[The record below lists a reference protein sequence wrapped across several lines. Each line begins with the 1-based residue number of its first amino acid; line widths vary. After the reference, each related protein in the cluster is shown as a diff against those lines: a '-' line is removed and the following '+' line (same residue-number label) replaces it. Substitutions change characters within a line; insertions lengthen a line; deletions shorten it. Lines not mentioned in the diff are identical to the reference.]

1 MNAHYYFRE
10 KCYEAVV
17 KECSSNLGDPMIVL
31 LKSFSL
37 VLVDRVNDALEVVK
51 PFTSHP
57 KSSVAALLTSIY
69 AHNHCQVVDREALR
83 DLETSLRNAKQ
94 NSETTDM
101 FYEGFY
107 HYLAGNQSKAQ
118 STLDEC
124 LAKDPSSSKTLA
136 LLGWLQVDAKK
147 QRAALRQFTSALQLD
162 KNNMDALM
170 GEIYS
175 LGPVE
180 ALGKVNAL
188 VVKQPKAVVPL
199 IEKMKLQLANRQ
211 WDNAA
216 DTALR
221 TLGLQADNISAQEVR
236 ALKFLVFGKYDE
248 VLPILRKLLSDITK
262 QEPKAYWRTMRVV
275 SAFSSHSKCRV
286 QWFEMLFF
294 CIIACAIFAFCKA
307 QSQANCPGCVSNTL
321 TGREAEVAYK
331 ELKTYV
337 KSKCN
342 TLEICRLK
350 GCTKQVV
357 AGIKYSC
364 EFEPCNSPCQVCLAT
379 FVVQPWSQ
387 NMCCGNN
394 PSVLLELENFVKKSM
409 KTGVHS
415 LNVLLEAGHYYFLTG
430 RWLDAENA
438 YKEAAKMDDAS
449 LAFCGLTQVGLAQS
463 GLSNEV
469 KEQIE
474 FLIDLDEKKE
484 NPELLMLR
492 GLLNPAESIE
502 LLDKAVSILQSRST
516 QYKFGIDYLIHLDPE
531 LLIKIAHSYP
541 ENKMGEKRKLRTLN
555 LVVETCPGLVE
566 ANLELAKVQLSVG
579 DYSEATS
586 TLNNILDNIDSSNP
600 HAHLLFANLHIQKND
615 FEQAAA
621 TLEHGLSNNLQ
632 IREYPAYH
640 MLTGLVA
647 KHRGNDT
654 VCINN
659 LKQAIIVSKGPNK
672 LTKNELGTL
681 YAELS
686 AAHMRNKELVQ
697 AAEDLKEAGEL
708 LKGTEQEFTVTIATA
723 QLCALEGNVHKALAL
738 LNDIPKNGPN
748 YVKAQ
753 IQKADIYLTYLKDG
767 HGFATSYKKLVEH
780 DPSPEHLLL
789 LGDAYMAIQE
799 PELAVQSYEKAMQSN
814 SGNTKLNCKLARVLV
829 KCHQYHKAIK
839 CYKNSGEEG
848 SVELAELLLKLG
860 QPDKAEQVL
869 TEFPSTKKALTL
881 AKVHE
886 KSGDVKK
893 SLRVLKDALEE
904 TGRSDLEWSAK
915 ICQQMAIYSSQLRDH
930 NTAIEHYKR
939 ALTYH
944 PGDTSVQIALAK
956 LYMEVNDWN
965 GCELLCKS
973 LMAKDPHNEPALLM
987 VADLAL
993 RRVDLA
999 SAMNHFTSLLDRRPN
1014 YWVALARLVE
1024 VSRRSASLQR
1034 SLPYLEAAKSIEP
1047 NNPGLHYCYGLYHWY
1062 NGEMQA
1068 AVQSFNGARGDAEWG
1083 SQAVHNMVEV
1093 CMGQSAAHK
1102 LLAEL
1107 KPQNQEEESGLLLLT
1122 SFVRVATHDRS
1133 EVERAIIDFTTLA
1146 NNDTHRV
1153 GATLGLG
1160 MGYMEQ
1166 AQAARAKAMLKRM
1179 AKHPWSLEEAEYL
1192 ERCWLLLGELYIQ
1205 AGSQQQAS
1213 ELLHRVI
1220 THNQSSAKAY
1230 ELLGMIAEKE
1240 QSYVKAG
1247 QHYLQAWNLSGDSN
1261 PGLGYKLAY
1270 NQLKSKRYSEA
1281 VATCQRVLSAY
1292 PDYPKIKKDILD
1304 KALPRLR
1311 S

>member
-1 MNAHYYFRE
+1 MELMNAHYYFRE
-10 KCYEAVV
+10 KCYEAAI
-17 KECSSNLGDPMIVL
+17 KECSSNVGDPMIAL
-31 LKSFSL
+31 LKSFCL
-37 VLVDRVNDALEVVK
+37 VLVDRVNEALEAVR
-51 PFTSHP
+51 PFISHP
-57 KSSVAALLTSIY
+57 KSSVAALLMSIY

-83 DLETSLRNAKQ
+83 DLDSSLRNAKQ
-94 NSETTDM
+94 NAETTDL

-107 HYLAGNQSKAQ
+107 HYLARNHGKAQ
-118 STLDEC
+118 SILDES
-124 LAKDPSSSKTLA
+124 LTKDPSSSKTLA

-248 VLPILRKLLSDITK
+248 VLPILRKLLSDMTK
-262 QEPKAYWRTMRVV
+262 QEPKAYWKTMRVV
-275 SAFSSHSKCRV
+275 SAFSR
-286 QWFEMLFF
+286 
-294 CIIACAIFAFCKA
+294 
-307 QSQANCPGCVSNTL
+307 
-321 TGREAEVAYK
+321 
-331 ELKTYV
+331 
-337 KSKCN
+337 
-342 TLEICRLK
+342 
-350 GCTKQVV
+350 
-357 AGIKYSC
+357 
-364 EFEPCNSPCQVCLAT
+364 
-379 FVVQPWSQ
+379 
-387 NMCCGNN
+387 CCGNN
-394 PSVLLELENFVKKSM
+394 SSVLSELENFVKRAM
-409 KTGVHS
+409 KTGAHS
-415 LNVLLEAGHYYFLTG
+415 LDVLLEAGHYYFLTG

-469 KEQIE
+469 REQIE

-566 ANLELAKVQLSVG
+566 ANIELAKVQLSVG
-579 DYSEATS
+579 DFSEATS
-586 TLNNILDNIDSSNP
+586 TLNNILDNIDGSNP

-640 MLTGLVA
+640 MLSGLVA

-654 VCINN
+654 LCINS
-659 LKQAIIVSKGPNK
+659 LKQAVTVSKGPNK

-686 AAHMRNKELVQ
+686 AAHMRNKELAQ
-697 AAEDLKEAGEL
+697 AAEDLKEAREL

-723 QLCALEGNVHKALAL
+723 QLCAMEGSVHKALAL
-738 LNDIPKNGPN
+738 LSDIPKNSPN

-869 TEFPSTKKALTL
+869 TEYPSTKKALTL

-893 SLRVLKDALEE
+893 ALRVLKDALEE

-1093 CMGQSAAHK
+1093 CMGQSAANK

-1107 KPQNQEEESGLLLLT
+1107 KPQNQDEESGLLLLT

-1166 AQAARAKAMLKRM
+1166 GQAARAKAMLKRM
-1179 AKHPWSLEEAEYL
+1179 AKHPWSLEEADYL

-1213 ELLHRVI
+1213 DLLHRVI

-1240 QSYVKAG
+1240 QSYIKAG

-1261 PGLGYKLAY
+1261 PSLGYKLAY
-1270 NQLKSKRYSEA
+1270 NQLKSKRYSES
-1281 VATCQRVLSAY
+1281 VATCQRVLSVY